1 MKCKYEKKTGLFPG
15 FSYFCCEFKLKIM
28 TTITIKNSENLSR
41 TSFIDL
47 ADLQNYIAN
56 LGHNNDFFLS
66 PEMEKELDR
75 RYEELITGKVKGMPW
90 EDVKEEFTRRLNS

>member
-1 MKCKYEKKTGLFPG
+1 
-15 FSYFCCEFKLKIM
+15 M
-28 TTITIKNSENLSR
+28 TTITIKNVGKLSR
-41 TSFIDL
+41 TNFNDL
-47 ADLQNYIAN
+47 ADLQKYIAKIEP
-56 LGHNNDFFLS
+56 NNDFYLS